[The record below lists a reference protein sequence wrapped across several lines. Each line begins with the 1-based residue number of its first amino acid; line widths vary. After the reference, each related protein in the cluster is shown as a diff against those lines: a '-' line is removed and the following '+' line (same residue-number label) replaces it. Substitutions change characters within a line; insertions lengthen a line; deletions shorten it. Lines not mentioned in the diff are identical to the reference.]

1 MSSES
6 ASFDIQRFLK
16 DLPNLPG
23 VYRHIAADGE
33 VLYVGKAKDLKK
45 RVSQYFQKNL
55 QSPRIAHMVARV
67 ANIEITITDSEAEAL
82 ILENNLI

>member
-6 ASFDIQRFLK
+6 ATFDIQRFLK

-45 RVSQYFQKNL
+45 RVSQYFQRCWLADVCYLL
-55 QSPRIAHMVARV
+55 QLALLPYQS
-67 ANIEITITDSEAEAL
+67 SEQ
-82 ILENNLI
+82 